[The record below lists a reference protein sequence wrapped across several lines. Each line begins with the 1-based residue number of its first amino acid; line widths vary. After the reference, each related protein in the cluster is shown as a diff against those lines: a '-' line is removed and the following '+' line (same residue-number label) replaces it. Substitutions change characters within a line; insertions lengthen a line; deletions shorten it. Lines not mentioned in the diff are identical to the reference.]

1 MTNICNICRT
11 EGRYFLKICQ
21 CTESRICPECLTE
34 LNNHSHRLCPLC
46 RRELNTETLFRK
58 KEYINILGQYLLHL
72 CLIVLFECIIP
83 VIYFLSDSPN
93 DSLNDKS
100 GNIGVMW
107 FSKDKVIIAFIF
119 FAVFLIQPL
128 NIILWGY
135 INNIPVQ
142 NCIGHN
148 LLLKNV
154 LLANIVIE
162 SILFLLAT
170 EYVAWFYMIFILIP
184 LYYIVFIFHIII
196 MISIYARMNLTRVR
210 RRVSITRIVPLN
222 TDTDGVDE

>member
-1 MTNICNICRT
+1 
-11 EGRYFLKICQ
+11 
-21 CTESRICPECLTE
+21 
-34 LNNHSHRLCPLC
+34 
-46 RRELNTETLFRK
+46 
-58 KEYINILGQYLLHL
+58 
-72 CLIVLFECIIP
+72 
-83 VIYFLSDSPN
+83 
-93 DSLNDKS
+93 
-100 GNIGVMW
+100 MW

-142 NCIGHN
+142 NCIGRN

-196 MISIYARMNLTRVR
+196 LISSYARMNLTRVR

-222 TDTDGVDE
+222 TETDGVDE

>member
-1 MTNICNICRT
+1 MTNICNICRS

-21 CTESRICPECLTE
+21 CAESRICPGCLTE
-34 LNNHSHRLCPLC
+34 LNNYSHRLCPLC

-58 KEYINILGQYLLHL
+58 TEYINILGKYLLYL